1 MVRQS
6 YLKTGPTLAIMTGLL
21 AACAKPTPPPLVA
34 MPAEPVAPPVVVEV
48 APPVPVLP
56 MLSRDELMAQ
66 YVDKVRR
73 LIRARMV
80 YKDKQGNPEALL
92 EVSLQPDMRVK
103 SVRVVKTSG
112 NRTFDQAVKRAIE
125 KAGSYPVLPD
135 GLDFSIFKTHKI
147 KYRLHDLL

>member
-1 MVRQS
+1 M
-6 YLKTGPTLAIMTGLL
+6 LGLL
-21 AACAKPTPPPLVA
+21 TGCAKPVAPTAVA
-34 MPAEPVAPPVVVEV
+34 MPAEPVAPPAVVET
-48 APPVPVLP
+48 APPAPVQP
-56 MLSRDELMAQ
+56 VLSRDELLAQ

-80 YKDKQGNPEALL
+80 YQTKQGNPEALL

-112 NRTFDQAVKRAIE
+112 NRTFDLAVKRAIE
-125 KAGSYPVLPD
+125 KAGSYPALPD